1 MRCALAAATWA
12 RQQRLLMFLRGGYFG
27 RLIYQ
32 WSRWCPNEF
41 ITCKEFACSSPQC
54 LCALARE
61 HVRVWMLRRSRTLPA
76 LLPTVPV
83 TVGLR
88 GVCQNWDFSFLGLK
102 FVLHS
107 LISWC
112 VRATES
118 MQRPE
123 NNLKELVC
131 SFCREGGNLGPPG
144 LVAVAFLL
152 GHVTEPT
159 RTGFS
164 SPANSPFRMQV

>member
-1 MRCALAAATWA
+1 MRCALSAATWA

-61 HVRVWMLRRSRTLPA
+61 RVRVWMLPRSRTLPA
-76 LLPTVPV
+76 LLCTVPV

-88 GVCQNWDFSFLGLK
+88 QSLSELGFFFSCFKIRITFTHFFVCMRQGIHAEAREQLEGVS
-102 FVLHS
+102 S
-107 LISWC
+107 L
-112 VRATES
+112 
-118 MQRPE
+118 
-123 NNLKELVC
+123 
-131 SFCREGGNLGPPG
+131 
-144 LVAVAFLL
+144 LL
-152 GHVTEPT
+152 P
-159 RTGFS
+159 
-164 SPANSPFRMQV
+164 